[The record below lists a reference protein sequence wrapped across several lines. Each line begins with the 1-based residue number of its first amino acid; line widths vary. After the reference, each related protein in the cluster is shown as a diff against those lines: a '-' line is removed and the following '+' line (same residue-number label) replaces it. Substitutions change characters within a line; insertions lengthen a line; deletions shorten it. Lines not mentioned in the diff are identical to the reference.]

1 MKTKNITSHKK
12 PKKRNMAMEYSYLR
26 EIEVK
31 FKNKKVAKKA
41 MDTTV
46 YCPESLVELFRD
58 LQNETKEKLIA
69 VNLDAKNKIICFEV
83 VAIGSVSTIFAR
95 PIEVF
100 RTAILVNAS
109 SIVLVH
115 NHPSGEPR
123 PSGDDIAFTKRI
135 KRISDDL
142 GLRFCD
148 HIIIGFNNYYS
159 FANEGLIFTEKINE
173 DTTVVKT

>member
-1 MKTKNITSHKK
+1 MKDE
-12 PKKRNMAMEYSYLR
+12 AMEYTYLR
-26 EIEVK
+26 EIEIK
-31 FKNKKVAKKA
+31 FKNKKVAKKTL
-41 MDTTV
+41 DTPV
-46 YCPESLVELFRD
+46 YCPEIVVELFRG

-100 RTAILVNAS
+100 RTAILVNAC

-123 PSGDDIAFTKRI
+123 PSGDDITFTKRI

-148 HIIIGFNNYYS
+148 HIIIGFNTYYS
-159 FANEGLIFTEKINE
+159 FANEGLISTEKLNE
-173 DTTVVKT
+173 DTKL

>member
-1 MKTKNITSHKK
+1 MRTKKTTSPKK
-12 PKKRNMAMEYSYLR
+12 PKKENKAMEYTYLR
-26 EIEVK
+26 EIEIK
-31 FKNKKVAKKA
+31 FKNRKVAKKA
-41 MDTTV
+41 IDSAV
-46 YCPESLVELFRD
+46 YCPEVVVELFRD

-83 VAIGSVSTIFAR
+83 VTIGSVSTIFAR

-100 RTAILVNAS
+100 RTSILVNAS

-159 FANEGLIFTEKINE
+159 FANEGLISAEKINE
-173 DTTVVKT
+173 DTKL

>member
-1 MKTKNITSHKK
+1 MKKK
-12 PKKRNMAMEYSYLR
+12 KTILPKKSKKKDEAMEYTYLR

-41 MDTTV
+41 IDTTV

-148 HIIIGFNNYYS
+148 HIIIGFHNYYS

>member
-1 MKTKNITSHKK
+1 MKTKKITSPKK
-12 PKKRNMAMEYSYLR
+12 PKKKDKKMEYTYLR

-41 MDTTV
+41 IDTTV
-46 YCPESLVELFRD
+46 YCPEVIVELFRD

-95 PIEVF
+95 PMEVF
-100 RTAILVNAS
+100 RTSILVNAS

-123 PSGDDIAFTKRI
+123 PSGDDIAFTKKL

-159 FANEGLIFTEKINE
+159 FADEGLISIWTANE
-173 DTTVVKT
+173 DTKL